1 MTIALKAIE
10 DGKKTRDELNA
21 ALKRYYS
28 QYHKGSEW
36 SDTVVNTMRSGL
48 FSRLNELGLV
58 RREKLGKNIRYHIT
72 EEGKKY
78 LQNLPGKEEIKEEFV
93 QEGEKRGVFM
103 IISRKTKKLSIVQ
116 WRWSD
121 RQNGRSGAL

>member
-1 MTIALKAIE
+1 MA
-10 DGKKTRDELNA
+10 KKTRDELNA

-116 WRWSD
+116 WRCSD